1 MSVGHWMLL
10 LATSATFASSLFF
23 NHILV
28 QEIPPLTLS
37 FLRALVA
44 LPMAY
49 AAMRLYKCSLPDR
62 LADAVPA
69 LFAGVLLVAIPFAAI
84 AWGQQY
90 IPSGLGGIL
99 YSAMPLFTIIFA
111 QFLISDERINLGKV
125 IGVAISIVGVIFV
138 IGPSVLLGGL
148 KSQLIGQLVTL
159 IAPVSY
165 ALGTVYVRR
174 NKHIHP
180 LTLTAGMFLAAAVGL
195 LPIALVVEQ
204 PWGLS
209 LSQPTIGALVALAFI
224 GTAVPALL
232 NYILIQKVGATN
244 ASLVMF
250 FMPPFAVF
258 FGYVI
263 LEEVLTPNYYLGM
276 LLVISGSLIV
286 TRWKLRASEVVVAKR
301 RL

>member
-1 MSVGHWMLL
+1 MGLAQWALL

-49 AAMRLYKCSLPDR
+49 TAMRLYNCSLPNR
-62 LADAVPA
+62 LADVMPAV
-69 LFAGVLLVAIPFAAI
+69 FAGVLLVAIPFAAI

-99 YSAMPLFTIIFA
+99 YSTMPLFTIIFA
-111 QFLISDERINLGKV
+111 QFLTADERITVGKLLGIAV
-125 IGVAISIVGVIFV
+125 SIAGVTFV

-148 KSQLIGQLVTL
+148 QSQLIGQLVTL
-159 IAPVSY
+159 VAPISY

-180 LTLTAGMFLAAAVGL
+180 LTLTAGMFFAASLVL
-195 LPIALVVEQ
+195 LPVALLVEQ
-204 PWGLS
+204 PWNLS
-209 LSQPTIGALVALAFI
+209 PGQSTVMALVALSFI

-258 FGYVI
+258 FGYII
-263 LEEVLTPNYYLGM
+263 LNEVLTSNYYLGM

-286 TRWKLRASEVVVAKR
+286 TRWKPRSSEVAVAKR

>member
-1 MSVGHWMLL
+1 MGLAQWALL

-49 AAMRLYKCSLPDR
+49 TAMRLYNCALPNR
-62 LADAVPA
+62 LADVMPAV
-69 LFAGVLLVAIPFAAI
+69 FAGVLLVAIPFAAI

-99 YSAMPLFTIIFA
+99 YSTMPLFTIIFA
-111 QFLISDERINLGKV
+111 QFLTADERITVGKLLGIAV
-125 IGVAISIVGVIFV
+125 SIAGVTFV

-148 KSQLIGQLVTL
+148 QSQLIGQLVTL
-159 IAPVSY
+159 VAPISY

-180 LTLTAGMFLAAAVGL
+180 LTLTAGMFFAASLVL
-195 LPIALVVEQ
+195 LPVALLVEQ
-204 PWGLS
+204 PWNLS
-209 LSQPTIGALVALAFI
+209 PGQSTIMALVALSFI

-258 FGYVI
+258 FGYII
-263 LEEVLTPNYYLGM
+263 LNEVLTSNYYLGM

-286 TRWKLRASEVVVAKR
+286 TRWKPRSSEVAVAKR